1 MPEAPCSNHLVRQ
14 IGLWSGVA
22 VVVGSTIG
30 SGIFKSP
37 AGIAEKL
44 PSPIFMLLVWLIGGF
59 VVLCGALT
67 LAEVGSAYPFSG
79 GVYVYI
85 REAFGR
91 LPAFLFGWAQL
102 AVIRP
107 SGVGALAIVF
117 AQYALR
123 FSDLKDG
130 STQYSLATAGLAL
143 FAIIVTTIA
152 NVLGVKMGTAIQN
165 WTTVIKT
172 AGLMVLVL
180 LALTIG
186 FAKGGVAH
194 FKPEAVGNVSIAAFG
209 LALVSVLW
217 AYDGWADGSFVGGE
231 MKDPRKNLPKAILFG
246 TIGVVL
252 VYTLSNIGYLAVFNV
267 KEMADSKII
276 AADAMTK
283 LVGTWGSGFIVFTVM
298 VSTFGTLNGSMLTSP
313 RVFFALAE
321 DRLFFKPFGLVHPRY
336 QTPYFSII
344 LCGILGGIYVCIATL
359 LAGSKAFG
367 ALSDAFVI
375 AIVPFYALSVGSI
388 YVFRHRRLVAPT
400 ESELEDSLVETNEI
414 IDTQY
419 SPSVMTPLY
428 PVTPMVFVLAT
439 VLLLVNAV
447 MDESSR
453 IPTVIT
459 LGLVVLGAPIY
470 QWRFRS
476 DEVENNANEN

>member
-1 MPEAPCSNHLVRQ
+1 MPEAPQSNHLVRQ

-44 PSPIFMLLVWLIGGF
+44 PNPIYMLLVWLVGGF

-67 LAEVGSAYPFSG
+67 LAEVGSAYPYSG

-130 STQYSLATAGLAL
+130 SSEYSLATAGLAL
-143 FAIIVTTIA
+143 IAITVTTFA
-152 NVLGVKMGTAIQN
+152 NVVGVKMGTAIQN

-172 AGLMVLVL
+172 AGLLALVALALVL
-180 LALTIG
+180 GFGQGGASHFSNTSSAGSVTLAG
-186 FAKGGVAH
+186 
-194 FKPEAVGNVSIAAFG
+194 FG

-267 KEMADSKII
+267 KEMAESKII

-283 LVGTWGSGFIVFTVM
+283 LVGSWGSAFIVFTVM

-321 DRLFFKPFGLVHPRY
+321 DRLFFKPFGLVHPRF

-344 LCGILGGIYVCIATL
+344 LCGVLGAIYVCVATL
-359 LAGSKAFG
+359 LTGSKAFG

-388 YVFRHRRLVAPT
+388 YVFRRRFLAAP
-400 ESELEDSLVETNEI
+400 SSNELEDSLVETVEEM
-414 IDTQY
+414 DTKY
-419 SPSVMTPLY
+419 SPSVMTPVY

-439 VLLLVNAV
+439 ILLLANAV
-447 MDESSR
+447 IDESSR
-453 IPTVIT
+453 IPTLIT
-459 LGLVVLGAPIY
+459 LGLVILGIPIY
-470 QWRFRS
+470 RLKFQS
-476 DEVENNANEN
+476 ISI

>member
-1 MPEAPCSNHLVRQ
+1 MPEAPASNHLVRQ

-44 PSPIFMLLVWLIGGF
+44 PNPVYMLLVWLVGGL

-67 LAEVGSAYPFSG
+67 LAEVGSAYPYSG

-107 SGVGALAIVF
+107 SGVGALSIVF

-130 STQYSLATAGLAL
+130 STEYSLATAGLAL
-143 FAIIVTTIA
+143 FAIAFTTIA
-152 NVLGVKMGTAIQN
+152 NVFGVKMGTAIQN

-172 AGLMVLVL
+172 AGLLVLVV
-180 LALTIG
+180 LALVLG
-186 FAKGGVAH
+186 FGLGGASH
-194 FKPEAVGNVSIAAFG
+194 FSSASSAGSVTFAGFG

-283 LVGTWGSGFIVFTVM
+283 LVGSWGSAFIVFTVM

-321 DRLFFKPFGLVHPRY
+321 DRLFFKPFGLVHPRF

-344 LCGILGGIYVCIATL
+344 LCGVLGAIYVCVATL
-359 LAGSKAFG
+359 LTGSKAFG

-375 AIVPFYALSVGSI
+375 GIVPFYALSVGSI
-388 YVFRHRRLVAPT
+388 YVFRRRLLAAP
-400 ESELEDSLVETNEI
+400 SSAELEDSLVETVETV
-414 IDTQY
+414 DTKY
-419 SPSVMTPLY
+419 SPSVMTPAY
-428 PVTPMVFVLAT
+428 PATPMVFVLAT
-439 VLLLVNAV
+439 VLLLANAV
-447 MDESSR
+447 IDESSR
-453 IPTVIT
+453 IPTLIT
-459 LGLVVLGAPIY
+459 LGLVALGIPIY
-470 QWRFRS
+470 RFGFRS
-476 DEVENNANEN
+476 VVTN